1 MSCQPQC
8 ASKSLNTSL
17 RTMTRLFCAGVLAT
31 TTWMQAQTL
40 TVLHTFT
47 LGPDGG
53 KPTAGLTP
61 DAAGNLYGT
70 TYSGGPLNE
79 QCFDGGCGVV
89 FKMTHGG
96 SGWILTPLY
105 SFGSLPDGQG
115 PQSRVIFGPDGALYG
130 TTYSGGAHEC
140 CGTVFKLQPP
150 ANSCGS
156 FSCPWRETILYSFT
170 SLADG
175 AHPTAEV
182 VFDRVGNLYG
192 TTSEGGGGPCEVG
205 CGTVFELSPNG
216 NGTWSKSTLHS
227 FQGGASD
234 GASPD
239 SALLFDSAGNLYGTT
254 YLGGD
259 YDCYSA
265 PTCGTVF
272 ELTPS
277 GSGWTEKVLHIFADG
292 PDGGN
297 PAGLVFDSEG
307 NLYGAAS
314 SGPGEFGAGTIFEL
328 TPNQG
333 GGWTFTVPY
342 TFTDSGASFPNA
354 PTMDAAG
361 NIYGGSQNGGVY
373 GPGAAYKLTRSNG
386 GWSYATLGSFEFQ
399 GASGSLPEG
408 TVVVDA
414 QGNVYGACYVGPPPH
429 NGGTVWEI
437 TP

>member
-1 MSCQPQC
+1 MKCCAQHPNRNRSSRQC
-8 ASKSLNTSL
+8 AVIPATLA
-17 RTMTRLFCAGVLAT
+17 LFFLAGLSAHA
-31 TTWMQAQTL
+31 QA
-40 TVLHTFT
+40 VVHTFT
-47 LGPDGG
+47 GHRDGG
-53 KPTAGLTP
+53 HPTAGLTP

-70 TYSGGPLNE
+70 AFAGGPLNE
-79 QCFDGGCGVV
+79 QCFDEGCGVV
-89 FKMTHGG
+89 FKMTRVG
-96 SGWILTPLY
+96 SGWIETPVY

-115 PQSRVIFGPDGALYG
+115 PESRVIFGPDGALYG
-130 TTYSGGAHEC
+130 TTYQGGANAC

-150 ANSCGS
+150 AHSCAS
-156 FSCPWRETILYSFT
+156 VSCPWRETILYSFT

-175 AHPTAEV
+175 AYPV
-182 VFDRVGNLYG
+182 GDLVFDRSGNLYG
-192 TTSEGGGGPCEVG
+192 TTAGGGTGSCQVG

-216 NGTWSKSTLHS
+216 NGAWTKTTLHS
-227 FQGGASD
+227 FQGGAGD

-239 SALLFDSAGNLYGTT
+239 SALLIDSAGNLYGTT
-254 YLGGD
+254 AVGGS
-259 YDCYSA
+259 YYCYSK

-272 ELTPS
+272 EMSPS
-277 GSGWTEKVLHIFADG
+277 GSGWTETVLHVFTDG

-328 TPNQG
+328 TPYQG
-333 GGWTFTVPY
+333 GGWTFTVSY
-342 TFTDSGASFPNA
+342 TFSDIGVSFPNA

-373 GPGAAYKLTRSNG
+373 GTGAAYKLTRSNG
-386 GWSYATLGSFEFQ
+386 GWSYATIGSFSFG
-399 GASGSLPEG
+399 GASGNTPEG

-414 QGNVYGACYVGPPPH
+414 QGNVYGAGYS
-429 NGGTVWEI
+429 GGSSQDAGTLWEI